1 MSDADRT
8 RSLDR
13 DRVLARLFAA
23 CVLGRFDVVRALR
36 RGCAPGEPDR
46 RWRETV
52 LQVHVF
58 AGVPRQVETYAVLA
72 ECGGLGE
79 LEPGE
84 STEVAAAGAQGGQGA
99 PGAAE
104 VARASAASTRARGQ
118 ALFDR
123 IYERQADGVR
133 RMLVTSHPDFAE
145 WVLGHAYGRV
155 LTRDGLDA
163 RTRELLACAA
173 LAALGQ
179 DRQLASHARGA
190 VRCGADVTDVHA
202 TLDAIA
208 DMVEPERLLDAR
220 RVVDRFAGGASD
232 PG

>member
-1 MSDADRT
+1 MRVV
-8 RSLDR
+8 
-13 DRVLARLFAA
+13 VLATNLKSS
-23 CVLGRFDVVRALR
+23 V
-36 RGCAPGEPDR
+36 EI
-46 RWRETV
+46 
-52 LQVHVF
+52 F

-72 ECGGLGE
+72 ECGGLGT

-84 STEVAAAGAQGGQGA
+84 ATEAAAAEAACAARPQGAQAAQ
-99 PGAAE
+99 GAAE
-104 VARASAASTRARGQ
+104 VARASAASTRARGE

-133 RMLVTSHPDFAE
+133 RMLATSHPDFAE

-232 PG
+232 SV